1 MEVWVYGD
9 KTIFLRTQQI
19 LGITKRSNA
28 KTNSLNLAGLRW
40 FSVCCCW
47 CCYVSVV
54 LLLKVCFVMMSYT
67 QYSSNFNHAIFVL
80 THCMQEIVARLHKRG
95 VFGSMHTAVAMR
107 NQKSVCL
114 CLFFYVWG
122 RVIIVLV
129 NEGISI
135 NTPKASFSV
144 STSNQPSDEQLRE
157 REREQ

>member
-1 MEVWVYGD
+1 
-9 KTIFLRTQQI
+9 
-19 LGITKRSNA
+19 
-28 KTNSLNLAGLRW
+28 
-40 FSVCCCW
+40 
-47 CCYVSVV
+47 
-54 LLLKVCFVMMSYT
+54 MMSYT
-67 QYSSNFNHAIFVL
+67 QCSLNFNHAVFVL
-80 THCMQEIVARLHKRG
+80 THCMQEIVVHLQKRG

-129 NEGISI
+129 NEGVSI